1 MNQRARLSLLVT
13 QIFIAGLMFALF
25 GRLFYLQIAA
35 GPTYRDAALS
45 IQSRDVVT
53 PANRGFIVDSSGVPL
68 ALNKVGLAVTVDRT
82 KIDKLSDK
90 GESVIQDLV
99 KLLGLDFA
107 DVWQRTRLCGELPK
121 GQKAGCWTGSR
132 FQPISITKEADPQIA
147 LKIVELSDRYPGIS
161 ATPVA
166 IRNYPETLGTNA
178 GHVLGY
184 VGPLTEED
192 LSGASGRSYFRSESI
207 GKAGLE
213 IKYDE
218 YLRGIPGIKTL
229 IVDRKEA
236 VTTTSKNT
244 KPTAGNHL
252 VTSLDVRIQSAAEL
266 ALNDAVKRARASGYR
281 ADGGAAVVM
290 DVRNGQVL
298 ALASNPTF
306 DPNAFERGLTVK
318 QASNL
323 FSEKAGVP
331 ALNRALQS
339 LYAPGSTFKVV
350 SLIAAKD
357 AGYSLKANYAC
368 PSEFQVGN
376 RAFQNFESKS
386 RGTLSMKRAIAVS
399 CDTIWYKIAY
409 DEWVRDGGLRPKSN
423 PNDYFFNA
431 AKKFQMGQKTG
442 IDLPSESA
450 GRLANREWRKNWYAQ
465 NKDYYCN
472 YKDRAPKA
480 SQTAFLLQ
488 LARENCL
495 DGDKIRAGDAVNFSI
510 GQGDT
515 VITPIKLAQMYAA
528 IANGGTIWKPTVAK
542 AIVKTD
548 GTVLKTFSPEK
559 LGNLGEDQATLSFLQ
574 DALHEVTISG
584 TSAGVFASFPI
595 PTSGKT
601 GTAQVFG
608 KNPNGSAKSDTSWY
622 AGYAPTNNP
631 RYVAVMMVSQGG
643 FGAGTSGLGVRKIFE
658 TIFGVQGGKVN
669 PELQVFPEG
678 MPPTKLPR
686 ISPAT
691 KPKPS
696 ILAPGTTGQQAP
708 ATPSPQAKVKSKV
721 KAQR

>member
-13 QIFIAGLMFALF
+13 QIFIAGLMCALF

-82 KIDKLSDK
+82 KIDKLPDK

-132 FQPISITKEADPQIA
+132 FQPIPITKEADPQIA

-166 IRNYPETLGTNA
+166 IRHYPETLGTNA

-192 LSGASGRSYFRSESI
+192 LSGVSGRSYFRSESI

-244 KPTAGNHL
+244 KPIAGNHL

-290 DVRNGQVL
+290 DVRNGEVL

-331 ALNRALQS
+331 ALNRALQG
-339 LYAPGSTFKVV
+339 LYAPGSTFKAV

-386 RGTLSMKRAIAVS
+386 QGTLSMKRAIAVS

-465 NKDYYCN
+465 NKDYFCN
-472 YKDRAPKA
+472 YKNRAPKA

-658 TIFGVQGGKVN
+658 TIFGVQGGNIN

-686 ISPAT
+686 ISPVT